1 MMFDRDF
8 FFIDKCR
15 DKNNKNSKDSR
26 LINLLKSEEKR
37 EEEKLQF
44 FFIPFSFF
52 I

>member
-8 FFIDKCR
+8 FFIDKYR
-15 DKNNKNSKDSR
+15 DQNNKNSKDSR